1 MQRMEAGNM
10 IKDGIDL
17 KESAAFLGVGM
28 TKMYEIA
35 KQPDFPSYPVGRK
48 ILVSFEG
55 LKQWQQKQIELY
67 RQEKTRG

>member
-1 MQRMEAGNM
+1 M